1 MESAALKV
9 LASRLNERR
18 GAESIGSAG
27 LGLSEQCSGARSG
40 LMWGGSEARPASHAR
55 QYLALI

>member
-1 MESAALKV
+1 MGWNLP
-9 LASRLNERR
+9 RLRCLHQGLMR

-40 LMWGGSEARPASHAR
+40 LMWRGSEARPASHAR